1 MRVNFRFHFEKTP
14 GFTLV
19 ELLVVVVI
27 IGLLAGLSVPVIGRA
42 LDSAAE
48 AEDINKLKQVGT
60 GISIFE
66 TENSGRIPCSD
77 MTNLGAGYGNF
88 MEMVNRTFPPDSKFN
103 AGGKYNWQLNPVWY
117 SKRAAKMPAGQSF
130 DPKKTFYW
138 GIAWGMNDF
147 LYYVVGWRPS
157 GGLLKVALGF
167 LFLLLFGYALS
178 WLGVLVGLSASD
190 ARVVQNVSFIV
201 TFPLTFLSNAFAPT
215 TGMPRIL
222 QYFAEWNPVSTMVA
236 ACRELFGLQNQF
248 GATAGSFPS
257 EHPLITSFF
266 YILLIMV
273 IFIPL
278 SLRKYRHSVD

>member
-1 MRVNFRFHFEKTP
+1 MSALSDILIITQRQLRQLTRVPEVLIFSTIQPVMFVLLFRYVFGGSINTGQP
-14 GFTLV
+14 GGYVQLLMPGIFVQTVAFTLAGTAS
-19 ELLVVVVI
+19 
-27 IGLLAGLSVPVIGRA
+27 GLAEDLKKGLIDRFRSLPISQSALVIGRT
-42 LDSAAE
+42 LGDS
-48 AEDINKLKQVGT
+48 L
-60 GISIFE
+60 
-66 TENSGRIPCSD
+66 
-77 MTNLGAGYGNF
+77 
-88 MEMVNRTFPPDSKFN
+88 
-103 AGGKYNWQLNPVWY
+103 LNIVVLTV
-117 SKRAAKMPAGQSF
+117 M
-130 DPKKTFYW
+130 
-138 GIAWGMNDF
+138 GIAG
-147 LYYVVGWRPS
+147 YVVGWRPS

-273 IFIPL
+273 VFIPL